1 MKREKTLKR
10 NALIYRQFL
19 KGMSK
24 DELAKKFDLT
34 RDHVFAIISSEKSRN
49 NGTIEEEREKK
60 ARVFNWRLEKF
71 KNSIELGDVIVFYK
85 KLSTDGEKQEEIRK
99 QVGEVIFKNSHFV
112 TLRGELFTES
122 FLYADLQKQ
131 MISHFK

>member
-10 NALIYRQFL
+10 NALIYKQFL

-24 DELAKKFDLT
+24 DELAKKFDMT
-34 RDHVFAIISSEKSRN
+34 RAHVITIISSEKSRN

-71 KNSIELGDVIVFYK
+71 KDSIELGDVIVFYK
-85 KLSTDGEKQEEIRK
+85 KLLTDGDKQEEIRK
-99 QVGEVIFKNSHFV
+99 QAGEVIYKNSHFV

-122 FLYADLQKQ
+122 FLYGDLQKQ

>member
-112 TLRGELFTES
+112 TLRGELFAES

>member
-49 NGTIEEEREKK
+49 SGTIEEEREKK

-71 KNSIELGDVIVFYK
+71 KNGIELGDVIVFYK

-112 TLRGELFTES
+112 TLRGDLFTES
-122 FLYADLQKQ
+122 FMYGDLQKQ

>member
-10 NALIYRQFL
+10 NALIYKQFL

-24 DELAKKFDLT
+24 DELAKKFDMT
-34 RDHVFAIISSEKSRN
+34 RDHVITIISSEKSRN
-49 NGTIEEEREKK
+49 NGTIEKEREKK

-71 KNSIELGDVIVFYK
+71 KDSIELGDVIVFYK
-85 KLSTDGEKQEEIRK
+85 KLLTDGDKQEDIRK
-99 QVGEVIFKNSHFV
+99 QVGEVIFKNDHFV
-112 TLRGELFTES
+112 TLRGDLFTES
-122 FLYADLQKQ
+122 FMYGDLQKQ

>member
-112 TLRGELFTES
+112 TLRGELFTEL

>member
-10 NALIYRQFL
+10 NALIYKQFL

-24 DELAKKFDLT
+24 DELAKKFDMT
-34 RDHVFAIISSEKSRN
+34 RDHVITIISSEKSRN

-71 KNSIELGDVIVFYK
+71 KDSIELGDVIVFYK
-85 KLSTDGEKQEEIRK
+85 KLLTDGDKQEEI
-99 QVGEVIFKNSHFV
+99 
-112 TLRGELFTES
+112 
-122 FLYADLQKQ
+122 
-131 MISHFK
+131 

>member
-49 NGTIEEEREKK
+49 SGTIEEEREKK

>member
-10 NALIYRQFL
+10 NALIYKQFL

-24 DELAKKFDLT
+24 DELAKKFDMT
-34 RDHVFAIISSEKSRN
+34 RDHVITIISSEKSRN

-71 KNSIELGDVIVFYK
+71 KDSIELGDVIVFYK
-85 KLSTDGEKQEEIRK
+85 KLLTDGDKQEEIRK
-99 QVGEVIFKNSHFV
+99 QAGEVIYKNSHFV

-122 FLYADLQKQ
+122 FLYGNLQKQ

>member
-24 DELAKKFDLT
+24 DEIAKKFNLT
-34 RDHVFAIISSEKSRN
+34 RNHVITIISSEKSRN
-49 NGTIEEEREKK
+49 NGTIDEEREKK
-60 ARVFNWRLEKF
+60 ARVFNWQLEKF
-71 KNSIELGDVIVFYK
+71 KDSIEIGDVIVFYK

-99 QVGEVIFKNSHFV
+99 RVGEVIFKSSRIV

>member
-49 NGTIEEEREKK
+49 SGTIEEEREKK

-85 KLSTDGEKQEEIRK
+85 KLLTDGDKQEEIRK
-99 QVGEVIFKNSHFV
+99 QVGEVIYKNSHFV

-122 FLYADLQKQ
+122 FLYGDLQKQ

>member
-85 KLSTDGEKQEEIRK
+85 KLSTGEKQEEIRK
-99 QVGEVIFKNSHFV
+99 QVGEVIFKNDHFV
-112 TLRGELFTES
+112 TLRGDLFTES
-122 FLYADLQKQ
+122 FMYGNLQKQ

>member
-10 NALIYRQFL
+10 NALIYKQFL

-24 DELAKKFDLT
+24 DELAKKFDMT
-34 RDHVFAIISSEKSRN
+34 RDHVITIISSEKSRN

-60 ARVFNWRLEKF
+60 ARVSNWRLEKF
-71 KNSIELGDVIVFYK
+71 KDSIELGDVIVFYK
-85 KLSTDGEKQEEIRK
+85 KLLTDGDKQEEIRK
-99 QVGEVIFKNSHFV
+99 QVGEVIYKNSHFV

-122 FLYADLQKQ
+122 FLYGDLQKQ

>member
-49 NGTIEEEREKK
+49 SGTIEEEREKK

-99 QVGEVIFKNSHFV
+99 QVGEVIFKNSHFI

-122 FLYADLQKQ
+122 FLYADMQKQ